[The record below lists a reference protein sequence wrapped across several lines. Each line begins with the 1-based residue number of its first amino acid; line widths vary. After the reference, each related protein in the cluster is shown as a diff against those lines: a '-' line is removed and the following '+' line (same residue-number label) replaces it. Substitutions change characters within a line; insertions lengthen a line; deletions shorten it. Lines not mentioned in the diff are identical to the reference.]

1 MVEGEAGERLAC
13 RAVEHAER
21 ALLCGWDMGARLHGL
36 DLVLRS
42 EGIRLLRTG
51 APHCRLIFQSRSR
64 ERLRV
69 FSKTAHLMP
78 A

>member
-13 RAVEHAER
+13 CAVEHAER

-51 APHCRLIFQSRSR
+51 AP
-64 ERLRV
+64 
-69 FSKTAHLMP
+69 
-78 A
+78 